1 MKSGFFFSSLFILD
15 IYKLI
20 ENELFDLHWCSTLKK
35 IKYALNTLAKS
46 DFDVN
51 YFTL

>member
-20 ENELFDLHWCSTLKK
+20 KNELFDLHWCSTLKNPVLQL
-35 IKYALNTLAKS
+35 IMSIMLMMS
-46 DFDVN
+46 GP
-51 YFTL
+51 